1 MTDAQITV
9 GEVRITGVS
18 DAGFDHHF
26 PLDQLFPS
34 ITAETWEVY
43 RRRYPAAFNGPTTW
57 RVNVGCYLLQSEGH
71 NILVDTGIGAAGG
84 TVALSLKAPGGGR
97 LIEKLGALG
106 VAPEAVDTVV
116 LTHPH
121 RDHVG
126 GTVQNTGGQTCV
138 AFPNARYVFSRADW
152 DHFQKPETQAAM
164 PDGYVAEVVTPLE
177 GLGCLDLIE
186 GEQPITGDVTAIPTP
201 GHTPGHTCVLISSRG
216 QGAIILGDSVVN
228 PVQITDPT
236 CVFRFDMDPAAAGN
250 TRSLLLERIETEG
263 MIAIGGHFPAP
274 GFGKLVRE
282 DGRRMWQAT

>member
-1 MTDAQITV
+1 MADRQITV
-9 GEVRITGVS
+9 GGVRITGVS

-34 ITAETWEVY
+34 VSAEVWEDY
-43 RRRYPAAFNGPTTW
+43 LRRYPGAFSGPKVW
-57 RVNVGCYLLQSEGH
+57 RVNVGCFLLQSRGR

-84 TVALSLKAPGGGR
+84 TVALSLKTPQGGR
-97 LIEKLGALG
+97 LIEKLQALG
-106 VAPEAVDTVV
+106 VSPQAVNTV
-116 LTHPH
+116 LITHPH

-126 GTVQNTGGQTCV
+126 GTIQGNGDQTRL

-152 DHFQKPETQAAM
+152 DTFQRPDVQAAM
-164 PDGYVAEVVTPLE
+164 PDGYVAEAVTPLE
-177 GLGCLDLIE
+177 RLGCLDLID
-186 GEQPITGDVTAIPTP
+186 GEQPITDEVTAIPTP

-216 QGAIILGDSVVN
+216 QAAIILGDSVVN

-236 CVFRFDMDPAAAGN
+236 CVFRFDMDAAAAGR
-250 TRSLLLERIETEG
+250 TRSTLLERIEAGG

-282 DGRRMWQAT
+282 DGRRLWQAI